1 MEHVMLRSF
10 LAIAAAAD
18 LSVVLA
24 APALAI
30 DSYTTRIEPRAV
42 YGATVTIEEGV
53 RVYRPIPTEQHVII
67 NPGGTT
73 PLSLGYYTYVGPG
86 IDPRFTRNSV
96 SGEAGGGSS
105 SDESAAGGWYWRP
118 HRAR

>member
-10 LAIAAAAD
+10 IAAAAAVG
-18 LSVVLA
+18 LPLVLA

-53 RVYRPIPTEQHVII
+53 RVYRPIPSEQHVII

-73 PLSLGYYTYVGPG
+73 PLSLGYYTYVGPS
-86 IDPRFTRNSV
+86 IDPRFTRNSI
-96 SGEAGGGSS
+96 SGEAGGNSG
-105 SDESAAGGWYWRP
+105 SDETAAGGWYWRP